1 MDILHPYQERSFLE
15 ILRFKYWGK
24 NIPPS
29 AAKIRRRG
37 ENPSTVEITQLNR
50 LTINFLPE
58 FDLGLS
64 AQRRPSYGL
73 KRRVLKIQ
81 RIFVM
86 LFLYFNL
93 RHP

>member
-1 MDILHPYQERSFLE
+1 MVL
-15 ILRFKYWGK
+15 
-24 NIPPS
+24 PS

-37 ENPSTVEITQLNR
+37 ENPSTVEIIQLNR

-73 KRRVLKIQ
+73 KRTGVKDPKNFCNVVSL
-81 RIFVM
+81 
-86 LFLYFNL
+86 L
-93 RHP
+93 